1 MVDERYIPVETFQ
14 KVAVTGDATA
24 GKVVFVVPY
33 APKGM
38 IAQVQ
43 AKTTGVVSATG
54 LAPLYALNATTKLHE
69 VTVTSTGLSAGDIV
83 NLIMW

>member
-1 MVDERYIPVETFQ
+1 MSNRFVPCETFQ
-14 KVAVTGDATA
+14 KVAVAGDATD

-43 AKTTGVVSATG
+43 AKTTGVVNATG

-69 VTVTSTGLSAGDIV
+69 VTVTSTDLSAGSIV